1 MRFIL
6 EFRQI
11 VETAPLQ
18 IYNSALLFSP
28 QTSIVRRTFGDQL
41 PKWIDNISKV
51 EKNWTSSLQA
61 LEGHSASIHAVVS
74 SPDGSLLA
82 SASSDKTVRLWD
94 PITGELRNTLEGH
107 LDSVNAVV
115 FSPDG
120 NLVASASD
128 DKTVRLWDPTT
139 GELRNTLEKHLDHVN
154 AIAFSP
160 DGHLLASASDDRII
174 RLWNPTTGELRNIL
188 EGHLGSFDASLVFSP
203 DGRFLASAS
212 NDRVVKL
219 WDTKSGELRQGFNH
233 AHSQSSRFS
242 LNGTHLI
249 MNGETYDIRY
259 ISPPVST
266 SHSVH
271 EGALY
276 ALDQKKHWI
285 TWNNEKVL
293 WLPPNRRPGVYTF
306 RDGTMIIGNGSGR
319 VTFIHLNSAVC
330 PC

>member
-1 MRFIL
+1 M
-6 EFRQI
+6 
-11 VETAPLQ
+11 
-18 IYNSALLFSP
+18 
-28 QTSIVRRTFGDQL
+28 
-41 PKWIDNISKV
+41 
-51 EKNWTSSLQA
+51 
-61 LEGHSASIHAVVS
+61 
-74 SPDGSLLA
+74 
-82 SASSDKTVRLWD
+82 
-94 PITGELRNTLEGH
+94 
-107 LDSVNAVV
+107 
-115 FSPDG
+115 
-120 NLVASASD
+120 
-128 DKTVRLWDPTT
+128 
-139 GELRNTLEKHLDHVN
+139 
-154 AIAFSP
+154 
-160 DGHLLASASDDRII
+160 
-174 RLWNPTTGELRNIL
+174 
-188 EGHLGSFDASLVFSP
+188 FSP

-233 AHSQSSRFS
+233 ALSQSSRFS
-242 LNGTHLI
+242 LNDTHLI

-259 ISPPVST
+259 SSPPVST

-319 VTFIHLNSAVC
+319 VTFIHSNSAVC